1 MPPKYPFSRNQP
13 SGSSSSNP
21 NANANANTN
30 SSSERPVVVS
40 ASGRAAPNSPAGGAD
55 SPATL
60 RARNISPRTGA
71 GDTFASESSAYPSP
85 TAILKS
91 KAKGRKD
98 WLGSGSGSGGVG
110 DGDGDKEN
118 NRSPFSRLPKTK
130 SGWLPLAGDSPG
142 PSPSRGKTPT
152 PTIQR
157 YNARGNPSR
166 GDGAGS
172 SGHDYPPEGSKSLR
186 IINGLPASES
196 HDSLAS
202 FSSTGAGVDEETN
215 RFLSNSSRP
224 MSYYTSTGVGAG
236 AGASASSSSEGH
248 TPSSAYPPL
257 MNYSLAAAS
266 YDPYDNPAN
275 GNLRRSPEP
284 GMHGY
289 NGYNSYNGY
298 NGDVYNDYNNNGYS
312 GYGGGYGS
320 GPYSAEGSAEFGQS
334 RLSLNSMR
342 SEGSLTHFRKHDALN
357 DSYGAFSISSKGGKK
372 HLADMVSY
380 SGGDTAQ
387 NSAACGLEVD
397 PTPALA
403 LVSHSRWIL
412 RRPCILLWLYLYIA
426 TSRDADRDKLTRLA
440 VLAAR

>member
-1 MPPKYPFSRNQP
+1 MPPKYLFSRNQP
-13 SGSSSSNP
+13 SGSSSSNANLNP
-21 NANANANTN
+21 NPNPNTN
-30 SSSERPVVVS
+30 TNTNTNNGSERPVVVS

-85 TAILKS
+85 TAILKN

-98 WLGSGSGSGGVG
+98 WIGSGSGGVG

-152 PTIQR
+152 PTIPR
-157 YNARGNPSR
+157 YNARGYASR
-166 GDGAGS
+166 ADGASG
-172 SGHDYPPEGSKSLR
+172 SGHDYPPEGSKSSR

-196 HDSLAS
+196 HGSLAS
-202 FSSTGAGVDEETN
+202 VSSTGAGVDEETN

-224 MSYYTSTGVGAG
+224 MSYYTSTGGG
-236 AGASASSSSEGH
+236 AGASTSSSSEGH
-248 TPSSAYPPL
+248 TPSSAYPPV

-275 GNLRRSPEP
+275 GDLRRSPEP
-284 GMHGY
+284 SLHGY
-289 NGYNSYNGY
+289 NGSDSYNGY
-298 NGDVYNDYNNNGYS
+298 NGNGNGYNDYGNNGYS

-334 RLSLNSMR
+334 RVSLNSMR

-357 DSYGAFSISSKGGKK
+357 DSYGAFSISSKGGKR
-372 HLADMVSY
+372 HLADMVSRGVTQR
-380 SGGDTAQ
+380 STAQ
-387 NSAACGLEVD
+387 RSTAQRTIWTEIL
-397 PTPALA
+397 PW
-403 LVSHSRWIL
+403 SHS
-412 RRPCILLWLYLYIA
+412 PLWLDLA
-426 TSRDADRDKLTRLA
+426 TSQDRDTDRDKLTRLA
-440 VLAAR
+440 VLTSR